1 MPDPISPELRQ
12 VLRRLK
18 LSPVL
23 GTLPE
28 RLTLARQQKLPYQ
41 DFLELLLTDEVSRR
55 DEIGTQQRARQARLD
70 PHMTLETWDDSTKV
84 RFDRQL
90 WNELCSLRFLDDA
103 ASVLIL
109 GPVGVGKTMLATTL
123 GHIACRRRHTVL
135 FYRTDQLL
143 KRLRASRLDAS
154 FDQELRRLLRVDL
167 LILDDFGLHALDA
180 QETQD
185 VYEIVVERYR
195 RASMVLTSNREP
207 QEWLSIMGDP
217 LLAQSAV
224 DRLVNS
230 SFELVLEGESYRRR
244 QKPSRGG
251 KAG

>member
-1 MPDPISPELRQ
+1 MPDVISPELRQ

-23 GTLPE
+23 ATLPE
-28 RLTLARQQKLPYQ
+28 RLTLARQQKLPHQ
-41 DFLELLLTDEVSRR
+41 DFLELLLADEVSRR
-55 DEIGTQQRARQARLD
+55 DQIGAQQRAQQARLD
-70 PHMTLETWDDSTKV
+70 PQMTLEAWDDTSKV

-90 WNELCSLRFLDDA
+90 WNELCSLRFLEEA

-123 GHIACRRRHTVL
+123 GHIACRRHHTVL

-143 KRLRASRLDAS
+143 KRLKASRLDAS

-180 QETQD
+180 QETAD
-185 VYEIVVERYR
+185 VYEIVVERFR
-195 RASMVLTSNREP
+195 RSSMVLTSNREP

-244 QKPSRGG
+244 QKPTRG
-251 KAG
+251 KA

>member
-1 MPDPISPELRQ
+1 MPDVISPELRQ

-23 GTLPE
+23 TTLPE

-41 DFLELLLTDEVSRR
+41 EFLELLLADEVSRR
-55 DEIGTQQRARQARLD
+55 DQIGAQQRAQQARLD
-70 PHMTLETWDDSTKV
+70 PQMRLEAWDDSTKV

-90 WNELCSLRFLDDA
+90 WNELCSLRFLEDA

-109 GPVGVGKTMLATTL
+109 GPVGVGKTLLATTL
-123 GHIACRRRHTVL
+123 GHIACRRRHSVL

-143 KRLRASRLDAS
+143 KRLKASRLDAS

-185 VYEIVVERYR
+185 VYEIVVERFR

-244 QKPSRGG
+244 QKPTR
-251 KAG
+251 ANV

>member
-1 MPDPISPELRQ
+1 MPDVISPELRQ

-23 GTLPE
+23 ATLPE

-41 DFLELLLTDEVSRR
+41 EFLELLLADEVSRR
-55 DEIGTQQRARQARLD
+55 DQIGAQQRAQQARLD
-70 PHMTLETWDDSTKV
+70 PQMTLEAWDDSTKV

-90 WNELCSLRFLDDA
+90 WNELCSLRFLEDA
-103 ASVLIL
+103 TSVLIL
-109 GPVGVGKTMLATTL
+109 GPVGVGKTMLASTL
-123 GHIACRRRHTVL
+123 GHIACRRHHSVL

-143 KRLRASRLDAS
+143 KRLKASRLDGS

-185 VYEIVVERYR
+185 VYEIVVERFR
-195 RASMVLTSNREP
+195 RSSMVLTSNREP
-207 QEWLSIMGDP
+207 PEWLSIMGDP

-244 QKPSRGG
+244 QKPTRG
-251 KAG
+251 KS

>member
-1 MPDPISPELRQ
+1 MTDVVSPELRQ

-18 LSPVL
+18 LSPIL
-23 GTLPE
+23 QTLPE

-41 DFLELLLTDEVSRR
+41 DFLELLLADEVTRR
-55 DEIGTQQRARQARLD
+55 DQIGAQLRAQQARLD
-70 PHMTLETWDDSTKV
+70 PHMTLEAWDDSTKV

-90 WNELCSLRFLDDA
+90 WNELCSLRFLEDA
-103 ASVLIL
+103 AGVLIL
-109 GPVGVGKTMLATTL
+109 GPVGVGKTMLANAL
-123 GHIACRRRHTVL
+123 GYIACRRHHTVL
-135 FYRTDQLL
+135 FSRTDQLL
-143 KRLRASRLDAS
+143 KRLKASRLDAS

-185 VYEIVVERYR
+185 IYEIVVERYR

-230 SFELVLEGESYRRR
+230 SFELVLEGESFRRR
-244 QKPSRGG
+244 QKPTRA
-251 KAG
+251 KA